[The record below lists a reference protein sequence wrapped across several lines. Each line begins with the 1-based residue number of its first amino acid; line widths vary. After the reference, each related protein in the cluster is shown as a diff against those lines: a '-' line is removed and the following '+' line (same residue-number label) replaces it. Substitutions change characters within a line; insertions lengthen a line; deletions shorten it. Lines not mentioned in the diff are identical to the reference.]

1 MYIPLWVILIILVAL
16 GFVAREVVRLR
27 ERIQRLRSEINKLEG
42 GSDELPHNTQGEDAG
57 GDGD

>member
-27 ERIQRLRSEINKLEG
+27 ERIQRLRHEIGKLESG
-42 GSDELPHNTQGEDAG
+42 LDETTHTTEDAG
-57 GDGD
+57 GDGN